1 MSKKLK
7 FIEQQTLSTFKK
19 EIPSQYFSHL
29 HGKKGFNDHHLKV
42 EKLYRFG
49 LVLPP
54 EFFLGKKIVDLGAG
68 TGENTIS
75 LARWGASLTLVEI
88 NSNALEIAKSI
99 FSKYSKNYSKHKFIN
114 SSLYDLNLKLLAGT
128 FDISH
133 SRGVFTHVENKF
145 KAFKI
150 LSSLTKPGGY
160 IIYGDRNTLGGVQ
173 EMLQRYAIYYLIKK
187 FNKKIIDTDTE
198 IVNIAEKLFSED
210 IDRSQ
215 ASVPRTRKAII
226 FDRWV
231 IQQQDDPSVDDV
243 LDFFEKEGLEY
254 ISSWPSINFIG
265 RGVSTYSDP
274 RNLTALRTGA
284 RLVENLWMIL
294 NKGELENISSCN
306 FLDNNQVFYKQLNI
320 FSKLL
325 RNIKINNN
333 ISINRLLDSLKIL
346 NSIVKKNTASKLNK
360 RLNIF
365 FEEVKKFLK
374 ILEKEQDLKLIKH
387 TIKDFQ
393 ILFKGYSGVRHV
405 DYVAYKPK

>member
-1 MSKKLK
+1 M
-7 FIEQQTLSTFKK
+7 
-19 EIPSQYFSHL
+19 
-29 HGKKGFNDHHLKV
+29 
-42 EKLYRFG
+42 
-49 LVLPP
+49 
-54 EFFLGKKIVDLGAG
+54 
-68 TGENTIS
+68 
-75 LARWGASLTLVEI
+75 
-88 NSNALEIAKSI
+88 
-99 FSKYSKNYSKHKFIN
+99 
-114 SSLYDLNLKLLAGT
+114 
-128 FDISH
+128 
-133 SRGVFTHVENKF
+133 
-145 KAFKI
+145 
-150 LSSLTKPGGY
+150 
-160 IIYGDRNTLGGVQ
+160 
-173 EMLQRYAIYYLIKK
+173 
-187 FNKKIIDTDTE
+187 
-198 IVNIAEKLFSED
+198 
-210 IDRSQ
+210 
-215 ASVPRTRKAII
+215 
-226 FDRWV
+226 
-231 IQQQDDPSVDDV
+231 
-243 LDFFEKEGLEY
+243 EY